1 MTGYIILFGAIALVS
16 GLAAVSCAM
25 MIVFHP
31 IAWIKRMDTSKYPS
45 FFKCIMNLIFFTL
58 MFFIFYGC
66 ATSDALK

>member
-1 MTGYIILFGAIALVS
+1 MTGYIVLFWITAIIC
-16 GLAAVSCAM
+16 GLGVAACAVM
-25 MIVFHP
+25 VVLHP

-45 FFKCIMNLIFFTL
+45 FFKCVWNLIVFTL